1 MFSEQEQDEIINEFL
16 KVIEMNDI
24 KINKTSKVGT
34 CAKCKFNKSNLDMY
48 KLFPAVVAKSICKY
62 NFEECDK
69 CFLLRHAT
77 KMLQNKGLHSIVRKS
92 IYDKYK
98 ITIDEDSFINDP
110 DENLK
115 IFYFIKLN
123 SFQHTRKYKA

>member
-1 MFSEQEQDEIINEFL
+1 MLF
-16 KVIEMNDI
+16 V
-24 KINKTSKVGT
+24 KT
-34 CAKCKFNKSNLDMY
+34 CY
-48 KLFPAVVAKSICKY
+48 KNV
-62 NFEECDK
+62 
-69 CFLLRHAT
+69 
-77 KMLQNKGLHSIVRKS
+77 KGLHSIVRKS